1 MESWGSSLGFNPMQV
16 VVMKAPV
23 DLLDELWGS
32 PQVDLSGMEIHMAHI
47 GGQPG
52 ESGVEILS
60 VPIPGQQP
68 VNCKGVSQVMDA
80 GAGVLVVTDPA
91 LA

>member
-1 MESWGSSLGFNPMQV
+1 MQV
-16 VVMKAPV
+16 VFMKAPV
-23 DLLDELWGS
+23 DLLDQLRGS
-32 PQVDLSGMEIHMAHI
+32 LQVDLSGVEVHMAHI

-68 VNCKGVSQVMDA
+68 VNGKGVSQVVDA
-80 GAGVLVVTDPA
+80 RAGVLVVTNAA
-91 LA
+91 LP